1 WWSRAWRS
9 SAGLRRR
16 VVTSRWEAARGS
28 RWAAPR
34 APSVRGGG
42 RCCGGET
49 FRHPSKKGTGV
60 VTLQIS
66 FMEERRGIT
75 AVGSPLTAPVKGT
88 LWGAP
93 QTPPHLSPR
102 KVWGAAINSPQ
113 APPQRWELL
122 GAAPQAPLSPQKQG
136 PGEASHSATVFVG
149 KNKPQKDPLSSSRWQ
164 GFKLEEYL
172 IGQPIGKGCSAAVY
186 EAAIPFCPGPRDRAE
201 SSRLPAV
208 QQDRGSASQGTE
220 EEPVVKHQ
228 PKGAFPLA
236 IKMMW
241 NISAGSSSE
250 AILDAMGKELV
261 PATGLALSGEYGAVS
276 GRRKPVL
283 GRKKLQPHPN
293 IIQVIRA
300 FTSSVPLLPGA
311 FADYPDVLPLSLNPR
326 GIGHSR
332 TLFLVMKNY
341 PCTLHQYLQENTPDV
356 RLSTVMILQ
365 LLEGVD
371 HLVRH
376 GIAHRDLK
384 SDNIL
389 VEFDS
394 AGCPWLVITD
404 FGCCLADENIGLRL
418 PFTSSYVDRGGNGCL
433 MAPEVITASP
443 GPGTVINYS
452 KADAWAVG
460 AIAYEILI
468 LPNPFYG
475 HGDSAL
481 ESRSYREEQLPSLP
495 DHVPFEV
502 KQVIKMLL
510 QRDPNKRLS
519 ARVAANVLHL
529 GLWGDNVVASR
540 SLKPDQMIAWLL
552 CQSAATL
559 LTNRLAE
566 KSQVETKMKMCFL
579 ANLEFED
586 LWAAIFLL
594 LAWRS
599 HSG

>member
-1 WWSRAWRS
+1 RLLF
-9 SAGLRRR
+9 LRGP
-16 VVTSRWEAARGS
+16 ARGL
-28 RWAAPR
+28 A
-34 APSVRGGG
+34 SVARRGGG
-42 RCCGGET
+42 GGGVCMALAMALGLVEPRLEEQRRAESAC
-49 FRHPSKKGTGV
+49 RH
-60 VTLQIS
+60 I
-66 FMEERRGIT
+66 
-75 AVGSPLTAPVKGT
+75 
-88 LWGAP
+88 
-93 QTPPHLSPR
+93 QTM
-102 KVWGAAINSPQ
+102 
-113 APPQRWELL
+113 
-122 GAAPQAPLSPQKQG
+122 
-136 PGEASHSATVFVG
+136 FVG

-186 EAAIPFCPGPRDRAE
+186 EAAIPFSPGQ
-201 SSRLPAV
+201 LV
-208 QQDRGSASQGTE
+208 GQGQQPGGGSAE
-220 EEPVVKHQ
+220 EEPVEKHQ

-250 AILDAMGKELV
+250 AILDAMGRELV
-261 PATGLALSGEYGAVS
+261 PATGLALAGEYGTVL
-276 GRRKPVL
+276 GCRKPVL

-341 PCTLHQYLQENTPDV
+341 PCTLREYLKENSPDV
-356 RLSTVMILQ
+356 SLSTMMILQ

-404 FGCCLADENIGLRL
+404 FGCCLADDSIGLRL
-418 PFTSSYVDRGGNGCL
+418 PFTSAYVDRGGNGCL

-443 GPGTVINYS
+443 GPGTVINYC

-460 AIAYEILI
+460 AIAYEILG

-475 HGDSAL
+475 HGDTSL
-481 ESRSYREEQLPSLP
+481 ESRSYHEDQLPTLP
-495 DHVPFEV
+495 QHVPLEL

-510 QRDPNKRLS
+510 WRDPEKRLS

-529 GLWGDNVVASR
+529 SLWGENVLASQT
-540 SLKPDQMIAWLL
+540 LKPDQMVSWLL
-552 CQSAATL
+552 CQSAAAL
-559 LTNRLAE
+559 LMNRLVD
-566 KSQVETKMKMCFL
+566 KSLVETKLKMCFL
-579 ANLEFED
+579 ANLEYED

-594 LAWRS
+594 LAWRNQ
-599 HSG
+599 SG

>member
-1 WWSRAWRS
+1 RGRGGVCLALAMALGLVEPRLEEQRRA
-9 SAGLRRR
+9 
-16 VVTSRWEAARGS
+16 EAA
-28 RWAAPR
+28 
-34 APSVRGGG
+34 
-42 RCCGGET
+42 C
-49 FRHPSKKGTGV
+49 RHI
-60 VTLQIS
+60 Q
-66 FMEERRGIT
+66 
-75 AVGSPLTAPVKGT
+75 
-88 LWGAP
+88 
-93 QTPPHLSPR
+93 
-102 KVWGAAINSPQ
+102 
-113 APPQRWELL
+113 
-122 GAAPQAPLSPQKQG
+122 
-136 PGEASHSATVFVG
+136 TVFVG
-149 KNKPQKDPLSSSRWQ
+149 KNKPQKDPLSSFRWQ

-186 EAAIPFCPGPRDRAE
+186 EAAIPFSCDRQGCAK
-201 SSRLPAV
+201 SSHLAGQGPAV
-208 QQDRGSASQGTE
+208 RQDHGSASRAAE

-228 PKGAFPLA
+228 PKEAFPLA

-250 AILDAMGKELV
+250 AILDAMGRELV
-261 PATGLALSGEYGAVS
+261 PATGVALAGEYGAIS
-276 GRRKPVL
+276 GHRKPVL

-341 PCTLHQYLQENTPDV
+341 PCTLRQYLRENSPDV
-356 RLSTVMILQ
+356 GLSTMMILQ

-460 AIAYEILI
+460 AIAYEILG
-468 LPNPFYG
+468 LANPFYG
-475 HGDSAL
+475 HGDSTL
-481 ESRSYREEQLPSLP
+481 ESRSYREDQLPSLP
-495 DHVPFEV
+495 NRVPLEV

-510 QRDPNKRLS
+510 RRDPNKRLS

-529 GLWGDNVVASR
+529 SLWGESVLASKT
-540 SLKPDQMIAWLL
+540 LKPDQMIAWLL
-552 CQSAATL
+552 CQSAAAL
-559 LTNRLAE
+559 LTNRLVD
-566 KSQVETKMKMCFL
+566 KSRVETKMKMCFL
-579 ANLEFED
+579 ANLEYED
-586 LWAAIFLL
+586 LWAALFLL

-599 HSG
+599 RSG

>member
-1 WWSRAWRS
+1 MAVRLLLARA
-9 SAGLRRR
+9 LRLLPRCR
-16 VVTSRWEAARGS
+16 PPC
-28 RWAAPR
+28 APR
-34 APSVRGGG
+34 APRPDPRPGPAPAPAAPPAPWRPWLAWLPAARRLFLRGPAGGLAAVARRGRGGVCLALAMALG
-42 RCCGGET
+42 LVEPRLEEQRRAEAAC
-49 FRHPSKKGTGV
+49 RHI
-60 VTLQIS
+60 Q
-66 FMEERRGIT
+66 
-75 AVGSPLTAPVKGT
+75 
-88 LWGAP
+88 
-93 QTPPHLSPR
+93 
-102 KVWGAAINSPQ
+102 
-113 APPQRWELL
+113 
-122 GAAPQAPLSPQKQG
+122 
-136 PGEASHSATVFVG
+136 TVFVG
-149 KNKPQKDPLSSSRWQ
+149 KNKPQKDPLSSLRWQ

-186 EAAIPFCPGPRDRAE
+186 EAAIPFCPAPQDPAQ
-201 SSRLPAV
+201 SSPLPAL
-208 QQDRGSASQGTE
+208 QQQPASASQGAE

-228 PKGAFPLA
+228 PQGAFPLA

-250 AILDAMGKELV
+250 AILDAMGRELV

-276 GRRKPVL
+276 GRRNPVL

-311 FADYPDVLPLSLNPR
+311 FADYPDMLPLSLNPR

-341 PCTLHQYLQENTPDV
+341 PFTLRQYLQENTPDV

-460 AIAYEILI
+460 AIAYEILG
-468 LPNPFYG
+468 LANPFYG
-475 HGDSAL
+475 HGDSSL
-481 ESRSYREEQLPSLP
+481 ESRSYQEDQLPSLP

-502 KQVIKMLL
+502 RQVIKMLL

-529 GLWGDNVVASR
+529 SLWGDSVVASR
-540 SLKPDQMIAWLL
+540 TLKPDQMIAWLL

-559 LTNRLAE
+559 LTNRLAD

-599 HSG
+599 NSG

>member
-1 WWSRAWRS
+1 
-9 SAGLRRR
+9 
-16 VVTSRWEAARGS
+16 
-28 RWAAPR
+28 
-34 APSVRGGG
+34 
-42 RCCGGET
+42 
-49 FRHPSKKGTGV
+49 F
-60 VTLQIS
+60 Q
-66 FMEERRGIT
+66 
-75 AVGSPLTAPVKGT
+75 
-88 LWGAP
+88 
-93 QTPPHLSPR
+93 
-102 KVWGAAINSPQ
+102 
-113 APPQRWELL
+113 
-122 GAAPQAPLSPQKQG
+122 
-136 PGEASHSATVFVG
+136 TVFVR
-149 KNKPQKDPLSSSRWQ
+149 KNKPQKDPLSSFRWQ

-186 EAAIPFCPGPRDRAE
+186 EAAIPFSGDRQGCAE
-201 SSRLPAV
+201 NSRLAGQEPAV
-208 QQDRGSASQGTE
+208 QPDHGSASQVVE
-220 EEPVVKHQ
+220 EEPVEKRQ
-228 PKGAFPLA
+228 PKEGFPLA

-250 AILDAMGKELV
+250 AILDAMGRELV
-261 PATGLALSGEYGAVS
+261 PATKVALAGEYGAVS
-276 GRRKPVL
+276 GLRKPVL

-311 FADYPDVLPLSLNPR
+311 FTDYPDVLPLSLNPR

-341 PCTLHQYLQENTPDV
+341 PCTLRQYLRENSPDV
-356 RLSTVMILQ
+356 GLSMLMILQ

-404 FGCCLADENIGLRL
+404 FGCCLADEKLGLKL

-443 GPGTVINYS
+443 GPGVVINYS

-460 AIAYEILI
+460 AIAYEILG
-468 LPNPFYG
+468 LANPFYG
-475 HGDSAL
+475 HGDSTL
-481 ESRSYREEQLPSLP
+481 ESRSYHEDQLPSLP
-495 DHVPFEV
+495 DHVPLEV

-529 GLWGDNVVASR
+529 SLWGESVLASKT
-540 SLKPDQMIAWLL
+540 LKPDQMVAWLL

-559 LTNRLAE
+559 LMDRLVD
-566 KSQVETKMKMCFL
+566 KSRVETKMKMCFL
-579 ANLEFED
+579 ANLEYED
-586 LWAAIFLL
+586 LWAAMFLL

-599 HSG
+599 RSG

>member
-1 WWSRAWRS
+1 MAVRLLLARA
-9 SAGLRRR
+9 LRLLPRCR
-16 VVTSRWEAARGS
+16 PPC
-28 RWAAPR
+28 APR
-34 APSVRGGG
+34 APRPDPRPGPAPAPAAPPAPWRPWLAWLPAARRLFLRGPAGGLAAVARRGRGGVCLALAMALG
-42 RCCGGET
+42 LVEPRLEEQRRAEAAC
-49 FRHPSKKGTGV
+49 RHI
-60 VTLQIS
+60 Q
-66 FMEERRGIT
+66 
-75 AVGSPLTAPVKGT
+75 
-88 LWGAP
+88 
-93 QTPPHLSPR
+93 
-102 KVWGAAINSPQ
+102 
-113 APPQRWELL
+113 
-122 GAAPQAPLSPQKQG
+122 
-136 PGEASHSATVFVG
+136 TVFVG
-149 KNKPQKDPLSSSRWQ
+149 KNKPQKDPLSSLRWQ

-186 EAAIPFCPGPRDRAE
+186 EAAIPFCPAPRAPAQ
-201 SSRLPAV
+201 SSPLPAL
-208 QQDRGSASQGTE
+208 QQQPASASQGAE

-228 PKGAFPLA
+228 PQGAFPLA

-250 AILDAMGKELV
+250 AILDAMGRELV

-276 GRRKPVL
+276 GRRNPVL

-341 PCTLHQYLQENTPDV
+341 PFTLRQYLQENTPDV

-460 AIAYEILI
+460 AIAYEILG
-468 LPNPFYG
+468 LANPFYG
-475 HGDSAL
+475 HGDSSL
-481 ESRSYREEQLPSLP
+481 ESRSYQEDQLPSLP
-495 DHVPFEV
+495 NHVPLEV
-502 KQVIKMLL
+502 RQVIKMLL

-529 GLWGDNVVASR
+529 SLWGDSVVASR
-540 SLKPDQMIAWLL
+540 TLKPDQMIAWLL

-559 LTNRLAE
+559 LTNRLAD

>member
-1 WWSRAWRS
+1 
-9 SAGLRRR
+9 
-16 VVTSRWEAARGS
+16 
-28 RWAAPR
+28 
-34 APSVRGGG
+34 
-42 RCCGGET
+42 
-49 FRHPSKKGTGV
+49 F
-60 VTLQIS
+60 Q
-66 FMEERRGIT
+66 
-75 AVGSPLTAPVKGT
+75 
-88 LWGAP
+88 
-93 QTPPHLSPR
+93 
-102 KVWGAAINSPQ
+102 
-113 APPQRWELL
+113 
-122 GAAPQAPLSPQKQG
+122 
-136 PGEASHSATVFVG
+136 TVFVG
-149 KNKPQKDPLSSSRWQ
+149 KNKPRKDPLSSFRWQ

-186 EAAIPFCPGPRDRAE
+186 EAAIPFSSDQQGRAE
-201 SSRLPAV
+201 SSRLTGQGPAGLR
-208 QQDRGSASQGTE
+208 DRGSASQVAE
-220 EEPVVKHQ
+220 EEPVEQGQ
-228 PKGAFPLA
+228 PKEAFPLA

-241 NISAGSSSE
+241 NISVRSRVLTSLSVT
-250 AILDAMGKELV
+250 GKVCPKCLLLKWEVETVLV
-261 PATGLALSGEYGAVS
+261 QGNGKL
-276 GRRKPVL
+276 VL

-293 IIQVIRA
+293 IIQVVRA

-341 PCTLHQYLQENTPDV
+341 PCTLRQYLRESSPDV
-356 RLSTVMILQ
+356 CLSTMMIVQ

-418 PFTSSYVDRGGNGCL
+418 PFTSAYVDRGGNGCL

-460 AIAYEILI
+460 AIAYEILG
-468 LPNPFYG
+468 LANPFYG
-475 HGDSAL
+475 HGDSTL
-481 ESRSYREEQLPSLP
+481 ESRSYCEEQLPSLP
-495 DHVPFEV
+495 DHVPTEV

-529 GLWGDNVVASR
+529 SLWGESILASET
-540 SLKPDQMIAWLL
+540 LKPDRMITWLL
-552 CQSAATL
+552 CQSAAAL
-559 LTNRLAE
+559 LMDRLVD
-566 KSQVETKMKMCFL
+566 KSRVETKMKMCFL
-579 ANLEFED
+579 ANLEYED

-599 HSG
+599 RSG

>member
-1 WWSRAWRS
+1 MALGLVEPRLEEQRRA
-9 SAGLRRR
+9 
-16 VVTSRWEAARGS
+16 EAA
-28 RWAAPR
+28 
-34 APSVRGGG
+34 
-42 RCCGGET
+42 C
-49 FRHPSKKGTGV
+49 RHI
-60 VTLQIS
+60 Q
-66 FMEERRGIT
+66 
-75 AVGSPLTAPVKGT
+75 
-88 LWGAP
+88 
-93 QTPPHLSPR
+93 
-102 KVWGAAINSPQ
+102 
-113 APPQRWELL
+113 
-122 GAAPQAPLSPQKQG
+122 
-136 PGEASHSATVFVG
+136 TVFVG
-149 KNKPQKDPLSSSRWQ
+149 KNKPQKDPLSSFRWQ

-186 EAAIPFCPGPRDRAE
+186 EAAIPFCPSARDHAE
-201 SSRLPAV
+201 SSHLPAV
-208 QQDRGSASQGTE
+208 QQDRGSASQEAE

-250 AILDAMGKELV
+250 AILDAMGRELV
-261 PATGLALSGEYGAVS
+261 PATGIALSGEYGAAS

-341 PCTLHQYLQENTPDV
+341 PCTLRQYLQENTPDV
-356 RLSTVMILQ
+356 HLSTVMILQ

-394 AGCPWLVITD
+394 
-404 FGCCLADENIGLRL
+404 DENIGLRL

-460 AIAYEILI
+460 AIAYEILG
-468 LPNPFYG
+468 LANPFYG

-481 ESRSYREEQLPSLP
+481 ESRSYQEDQLPSLP
-495 DHVPFEV
+495 NHVPFEV

-510 QRDPNKRLS
+510 QRDPSKRLS

-529 GLWGDNVVASR
+529 SLWGDSFVTSKT
-540 SLKPDQMIAWLL
+540 LKPDQMIAWLL

-586 LWAAIFLL
+586 LWTAIFLL

-599 HSG
+599 QSGSSLYTSREQN

>member
-1 WWSRAWRS
+1 MAVRLLLARA
-9 SAGLRRR
+9 LRLLPRCR
-16 VVTSRWEAARGS
+16 PPC
-28 RWAAPR
+28 APR
-34 APSVRGGG
+34 APRPDPRPGPGPGSAPAAPPAPWRPWLAWLPAARRLFLRGSAGGLAAVARRGRGGVCLALAMALG
-42 RCCGGET
+42 LVEPRLEEQRRAEAAC
-49 FRHPSKKGTGV
+49 RHI
-60 VTLQIS
+60 Q
-66 FMEERRGIT
+66 
-75 AVGSPLTAPVKGT
+75 
-88 LWGAP
+88 
-93 QTPPHLSPR
+93 
-102 KVWGAAINSPQ
+102 
-113 APPQRWELL
+113 
-122 GAAPQAPLSPQKQG
+122 
-136 PGEASHSATVFVG
+136 TVFVG
-149 KNKPQKDPLSSSRWQ
+149 KNKPQKDPLSSLRWQ

-186 EAAIPFCPGPRDRAE
+186 EAAIPFCPRPRDCVG
-201 SSRLPAV
+201 SSRLPAP
-208 QQDRGSASQGTE
+208 QHDPASASPGAE
-220 EEPVVKHQ
+220 GEPVVQHQ

-250 AILDAMGKELV
+250 AILSAMGQELV
-261 PATGLALSGEYGAVS
+261 PATGIALSGEYGAVS

-341 PCTLHQYLQENTPDV
+341 PCTLHQYLQENTPDI

-389 VEFDS
+389 VEIDS

-404 FGCCLADENIGLRL
+404 FGCCLADESIGLRL

-460 AIAYEILI
+460 AIAYEILG
-468 LPNPFYG
+468 LANPFYG

-495 DHVPFEV
+495 DHVPHEV

-529 GLWGDNVVASR
+529 SLWGDNVVASR

>member
-1 WWSRAWRS
+1 MAVRIFLARALRLLPRCRLRCAPRPDPRPEPRSVLSSSPSPWRPWLS
-9 SAGLRRR
+9 WLPAARRLLMPGPARGLAAVARRGR
-16 VVTSRWEAARGS
+16 GGACLALAMALGLVEPRLEEQRRAEAA
-28 RWAAPR
+28 
-34 APSVRGGG
+34 
-42 RCCGGET
+42 C
-49 FRHPSKKGTGV
+49 RHI
-60 VTLQIS
+60 Q
-66 FMEERRGIT
+66 
-75 AVGSPLTAPVKGT
+75 
-88 LWGAP
+88 
-93 QTPPHLSPR
+93 
-102 KVWGAAINSPQ
+102 
-113 APPQRWELL
+113 
-122 GAAPQAPLSPQKQG
+122 
-136 PGEASHSATVFVG
+136 TVFVG
-149 KNKPQKDPLSSSRWQ
+149 KNKPQKDPLSSFRWQ

-172 IGQPIGKGCSAAVY
+172 IGQPLGKGCSAAVY
-186 EAAIPFCPGPRDRAE
+186 EAAIPFSCRGQGCGE
-201 SSRLPAV
+201 SRRPAGH
-208 QQDRGSASQGTE
+208 GSASQAAE
-220 EEPVVKHQ
+220 EEPVVEHQ
-228 PKGAFPLA
+228 PKEAFPLA

-250 AILDAMGKELV
+250 AILDAMGRELV
-261 PATGLALSGEYGAVS
+261 PATGVALAGEYGAIP
-276 GRRKPVL
+276 GCRKPIL

-341 PCTLHQYLQENTPDV
+341 PCTLRQYLRENSPDV
-356 RLSTVMILQ
+356 CLSTMMILQ

-404 FGCCLADENIGLRL
+404 FGCCLADENVGLRL
-418 PFTSSYVDRGGNGCL
+418 PFTSSYVDRGGNGSL

-452 KADAWAVG
+452 KSDAWAVG
-460 AIAYEILI
+460 AIAYEILG
-468 LPNPFYG
+468 LANPFYG
-475 HGDSAL
+475 HRALAL
-481 ESRSYREEQLPSLP
+481 ESRSYHEDQLPSLP
-495 DHVPFEV
+495 DHVPLEV

-510 QRDPNKRLS
+510 RRDPNKRLS

-529 GLWGDNVVASR
+529 SLWGESILATQA
-540 SLKPDQMIAWLL
+540 LKPDQMVTWLL

-559 LTNRLAE
+559 LMEGLVGKRL
-566 KSQVETKMKMCFL
+566 VETKMKMCFL
-579 ANLEFED
+579 ANLEYEE
-586 LWAAIFLL
+586 LWAATFLL

-599 HSG
+599 RSACSTSP

>member
-1 WWSRAWRS
+1 MAVRLLLARA
-9 SAGLRRR
+9 LRLLPRCR
-16 VVTSRWEAARGS
+16 PPC
-28 RWAAPR
+28 APR
-34 APSVRGGG
+34 APRPDPRPAPGPAPAAPPAPWRPWLAWLPAARRLFLRGPAGGLAAVARRGRGGVCLALAMALG
-42 RCCGGET
+42 LVEPRLEEQRRAEAAC
-49 FRHPSKKGTGV
+49 RHI
-60 VTLQIS
+60 Q
-66 FMEERRGIT
+66 
-75 AVGSPLTAPVKGT
+75 
-88 LWGAP
+88 
-93 QTPPHLSPR
+93 
-102 KVWGAAINSPQ
+102 
-113 APPQRWELL
+113 
-122 GAAPQAPLSPQKQG
+122 
-136 PGEASHSATVFVG
+136 TVFVG
-149 KNKPQKDPLSSSRWQ
+149 KNKPQKDPLSSFRWQ

-186 EAAIPFCPGPRDRAE
+186 EAAIPFCPAPRAPAE
-201 SSRLPAV
+201 SSPLPAL
-208 QQDRGSASQGTE
+208 QQHHASASQAAE

-228 PKGAFPLA
+228 PQGAFPLA

-250 AILDAMGKELV
+250 AILDAMGRELV

-341 PCTLHQYLQENTPDV
+341 PFTLRQYLQDNIPDV

-389 VEFDS
+389 VEFDC

-404 FGCCLADENIGLRL
+404 FGCCLADESIGLRL

-460 AIAYEILI
+460 AIAYEILG
-468 LPNPFYG
+468 LANPFYG
-475 HGDSAL
+475 HGDSTL
-481 ESRSYREEQLPSLP
+481 ESRSYQEDQLPSLP
-495 DHVPFEV
+495 NHVPLEV
-502 KQVIKMLL
+502 RQVIKMLL

-529 GLWGDNVVASR
+529 SLWGDSVVASR
-540 SLKPDQMIAWLL
+540 TLKPDQMIAWLL

>member
-1 WWSRAWRS
+1 
-9 SAGLRRR
+9 
-16 VVTSRWEAARGS
+16 
-28 RWAAPR
+28 
-34 APSVRGGG
+34 
-42 RCCGGET
+42 
-49 FRHPSKKGTGV
+49 F
-60 VTLQIS
+60 Q
-66 FMEERRGIT
+66 
-75 AVGSPLTAPVKGT
+75 
-88 LWGAP
+88 
-93 QTPPHLSPR
+93 
-102 KVWGAAINSPQ
+102 
-113 APPQRWELL
+113 
-122 GAAPQAPLSPQKQG
+122 
-136 PGEASHSATVFVG
+136 TVFVG
-149 KNKPQKDPLSSSRWQ
+149 KNKPQKDPLSSFRWQ

-186 EAAIPFCPGPRDRAE
+186 EAAIPFSCDRQGRVE
-201 SSRLPAV
+201 SSHLAGQGPAV
-208 QQDRGSASQGTE
+208 QRDRGSASQAAE
-220 EEPVVKHQ
+220 EEPVEKHQ
-228 PKGAFPLA
+228 LKEAFPLA

-241 NISAGSSSE
+241 NISVRSGFLIWEKLTRRSMESVVS
-250 AILDAMGKELV
+250 ILL
-261 PATGLALSGEYGAVS
+261 
-276 GRRKPVL
+276 RRKPVL

-311 FADYPDVLPLSLNPR
+311 FTDYPDVLPLSLNPR

-332 TLFLVMKNY
+332 TLLKKASCY
-341 PCTLHQYLQENTPDV
+341 PCTLRQYLRESSPDV
-356 RLSTVMILQ
+356 CLSTMMILQ

-404 FGCCLADENIGLRL
+404 FGCCLADENVGLRL

-460 AIAYEILI
+460 AIAYEILG
-468 LPNPFYG
+468 LANPFYG
-475 HGDSAL
+475 HGDSTL
-481 ESRSYREEQLPSLP
+481 ESRSYREDQLPSLP
-495 DHVPFEV
+495 DHVPLEV

-529 GLWGDNVVASR
+529 TLWGESILASR
-540 SLKPDQMIAWLL
+540 TLKPDQMIAWLL

-559 LTNRLAE
+559 LMDGLVD
-566 KSQVETKMKMCFL
+566 KSRVETKMKMCFL
-579 ANLEFED
+579 ANLEYED

-599 HSG
+599 RSG

>member
-1 WWSRAWRS
+1 AAAAMAVLLWLGRVLRFFPRCRLGRCYPRPDPRPDPRLAPLPRPWRPWLAWLPVARRLLLRGPAGGLAAAARRGRGGVCLALAVTLGLVEPRLEEQRRA
-9 SAGLRRR
+9 
-16 VVTSRWEAARGS
+16 EAA
-28 RWAAPR
+28 
-34 APSVRGGG
+34 
-42 RCCGGET
+42 C
-49 FRHPSKKGTGV
+49 RHI
-60 VTLQIS
+60 Q
-66 FMEERRGIT
+66 
-75 AVGSPLTAPVKGT
+75 
-88 LWGAP
+88 
-93 QTPPHLSPR
+93 
-102 KVWGAAINSPQ
+102 
-113 APPQRWELL
+113 
-122 GAAPQAPLSPQKQG
+122 
-136 PGEASHSATVFVG
+136 TVFVG
-149 KNKPQKDPLSSSRWQ
+149 KNKPQKDPLSSFRCQ

-172 IGQPIGKGCSAAVY
+172 IGQPIGKGCSGAVY
-186 EAAIPFCPGPRDRAE
+186 EAAIPFSCGSQGHAE
-201 SSRLPAV
+201 SSSLAKQGPVV
-208 QQDRGSASQGTE
+208 QQDSGWASQVAE
-220 EEPVVKHQ
+220 EEPVVNHQ
-228 PKGAFPLA
+228 PKEAFPLA

-250 AILDAMGKELV
+250 AILDAMGRELV
-261 PATGLALSGEYGAVS
+261 PATRIALAGEYGAIS

-341 PCTLHQYLQENTPDV
+341 PCTLRQYLRESSPDV
-356 RLSTVMILQ
+356 RLSSVMILQ

-394 AGCPWLVITD
+394 VGCPWLVISD
-404 FGCCLADENIGLRL
+404 FGCCLADENVGLRL
-418 PFTSSYVDRGGNGCL
+418 PFTTSYVDRGGNGCL

-443 GPGTVINYS
+443 GPGMVINYS

-460 AIAYEILI
+460 AIAYEILG

-475 HGDSAL
+475 HGGLAL
-481 ESRSYREEQLPSLP
+481 ESRSYREDQLPNLP
-495 DHVPFEV
+495 DPMPLEV

-510 QRDPNKRLS
+510 QRDPIKRLS

-529 GLWGDNVVASR
+529 SLWGENVLASKT
-540 SLKPDQMIAWLL
+540 LKSDQMIAWLL
-552 CQSAATL
+552 CQSAAAL
-559 LTNRLAE
+559 LTDRLMDE
-566 KSQVETKMKMCFL
+566 SRVETKMKMCFL
-579 ANLEFED
+579 ANLEYED
-586 LWAAIFLL
+586 LWAALFLL
-594 LAWRS
+594 QSWRS
-599 HSG
+599 RSG

>member
-1 WWSRAWRS
+1 
-9 SAGLRRR
+9 
-16 VVTSRWEAARGS
+16 
-28 RWAAPR
+28 
-34 APSVRGGG
+34 
-42 RCCGGET
+42 
-49 FRHPSKKGTGV
+49 F
-60 VTLQIS
+60 Q
-66 FMEERRGIT
+66 
-75 AVGSPLTAPVKGT
+75 
-88 LWGAP
+88 
-93 QTPPHLSPR
+93 
-102 KVWGAAINSPQ
+102 
-113 APPQRWELL
+113 
-122 GAAPQAPLSPQKQG
+122 
-136 PGEASHSATVFVG
+136 TVFVG

-164 GFKLEEYL
+164 GFRLEEYL

-186 EAAIPFCPGPRDRAE
+186 EAAIPFSPGQLAGQGKPGG
-201 SSRLPAV
+201 
-208 QQDRGSASQGTE
+208 GSAE
-220 EEPVVKHQ
+220 EEPVEKQ
-228 PKGAFPLA
+228 QSKGTFPLA

-250 AILDAMGKELV
+250 AILDAMGRELV
-261 PATGLALSGEYGAVS
+261 PATGLALAGEYGAVP
-276 GRRKPVL
+276 GCRKPVL

-341 PCTLHQYLQENTPDV
+341 PCTLREYLEQNSPDV
-356 RLSTVMILQ
+356 SLSTMMILQ

-389 VEFDS
+389 LEFDS

-404 FGCCLADENIGLRL
+404 FGCCLADDSMGLRL
-418 PFTSSYVDRGGNGCL
+418 PFTSAYVDRGGNGCL

-443 GPGTVINYS
+443 GPGTVIDYS

-460 AIAYEILI
+460 AIAYEILG
-468 LPNPFYG
+468 LANPFYG
-475 HGDSAL
+475 HGGSSL
-481 ESRSYREEQLPSLP
+481 ESRTYQEEQLPSLP
-495 DHVPFEV
+495 QQVPLEV

-510 QRDPNKRLS
+510 LRDPDKRLS

-529 GLWGDNVVASR
+529 SLWGEKVLTSQA
-540 SLKPDQMIAWLL
+540 LKPDQMVSWLL
-552 CQSAATL
+552 CQSAAAL
-559 LTNRLAE
+559 LMNRLVD
-566 KSQVETKMKMCFL
+566 KSLVETKLKMCFL
-579 ANLEFED
+579 ANLEYED

-599 HSG
+599 RSG

>member
-1 WWSRAWRS
+1 MALGLVEPRLEEQRRA
-9 SAGLRRR
+9 
-16 VVTSRWEAARGS
+16 EAA
-28 RWAAPR
+28 
-34 APSVRGGG
+34 
-42 RCCGGET
+42 C
-49 FRHPSKKGTGV
+49 RHI
-60 VTLQIS
+60 Q
-66 FMEERRGIT
+66 
-75 AVGSPLTAPVKGT
+75 
-88 LWGAP
+88 
-93 QTPPHLSPR
+93 
-102 KVWGAAINSPQ
+102 
-113 APPQRWELL
+113 
-122 GAAPQAPLSPQKQG
+122 
-136 PGEASHSATVFVG
+136 TVFVG
-149 KNKPQKDPLSSSRWQ
+149 KNKPQKDPLSSFRWQ
-164 GFKLEEYL
+164 GFRLEEYL

-186 EAAIPFCPGPRDRAE
+186 EAAIPFCPAPRDPAE
-201 SSRLPAV
+201 SSPLPAP
-208 QQDRGSASQGTE
+208 QQDHASASQGAE

-250 AILDAMGKELV
+250 AILDAMGRELV

-341 PCTLHQYLQENTPDV
+341 PFTLRQYLQENTPDV

-404 FGCCLADENIGLRL
+404 FGCCLADENVGLRL

-460 AIAYEILI
+460 AIAYEILG
-468 LPNPFYG
+468 LANPFYG
-475 HGDSAL
+475 HGDSTL
-481 ESRSYREEQLPSLP
+481 ESRSYQEDQLPSLP
-495 DHVPFEV
+495 NHVPLEV
-502 KQVIKMLL
+502 RQVIKMLL

-529 GLWGDNVVASR
+529 SLWGKSVVASR
-540 SLKPDQMIAWLL
+540 TLKPDQMIAWLL

-559 LTNRLAE
+559 LTNRLTE

>member
-1 WWSRAWRS
+1 MAVRLLLARA
-9 SAGLRRR
+9 LRLLPRCR
-16 VVTSRWEAARGS
+16 PPC
-28 RWAAPR
+28 APR
-34 APSVRGGG
+34 APRPDPRPGLGPAPAAPPAPWRPWLAWLPAARRLFLRGPAGGLAAVARRGRGGVCLALAMALG
-42 RCCGGET
+42 LVEPRLEEQRRAEAAC
-49 FRHPSKKGTGV
+49 RHI
-60 VTLQIS
+60 Q
-66 FMEERRGIT
+66 
-75 AVGSPLTAPVKGT
+75 
-88 LWGAP
+88 
-93 QTPPHLSPR
+93 
-102 KVWGAAINSPQ
+102 
-113 APPQRWELL
+113 
-122 GAAPQAPLSPQKQG
+122 
-136 PGEASHSATVFVG
+136 TVFVG
-149 KNKPQKDPLSSSRWQ
+149 KNKPQKDPLSSFRWQ

-186 EAAIPFCPGPRDRAE
+186 EAAIPFCPTPRDPVE
-201 SSRLPAV
+201 SSPLPAL
-208 QQDRGSASQGTE
+208 QQDRASASQGAE

-250 AILDAMGKELV
+250 AILDAMGRELV
-261 PATGLALSGEYGAVS
+261 PATGVALSGEYGAVS

-341 PCTLHQYLQENTPDV
+341 PFTLHQYLQENTPDV

-460 AIAYEILI
+460 AIAYEILG
-468 LPNPFYG
+468 LANPFYG
-475 HGDSAL
+475 HGDSTL
-481 ESRSYREEQLPSLP
+481 ESRSYREDQLPSLP
-495 DHVPFEV
+495 NHVPLEV

-529 GLWGDNVVASR
+529 SLWGDSVVASR
-540 SLKPDQMIAWLL
+540 TLKPDQMIAWLL

-566 KSQVETKMKMCFL
+566 KSQVETKVKMCFL

-599 HSG
+599 QSG

>member
-1 WWSRAWRS
+1 ARRAAWRPWRGGAAEAPAWRWPWRWDWWSRAWRS
-9 SAGLRRR
+9 SAGPRRR
-16 VVTSRWEAARGS
+16 VATSRWGAGLMTRGPGDRDGS
-28 RWAAPR
+28 ALGALREGE
-34 APSVRGGG
+34 RG
-42 RCCGGET
+42 
-49 FRHPSKKGTGV
+49 
-60 VTLQIS
+60 L
-66 FMEERRGIT
+66 
-75 AVGSPLTAPVKGT
+75 AV
-88 LWGAP
+88 GAP
-93 QTPPHLSPR
+93 QRPSH
-102 KVWGAAINSPQ
+102 K
-113 APPQRWELL
+113 WEGRAFGCFCLCSF
-122 GAAPQAPLSPQKQG
+122 Q
-136 PGEASHSATVFVG
+136 TVFVG
-149 KNKPQKDPLSSSRWQ
+149 KNKPQKDPLSSFRWQ

-186 EAAIPFCPGPRDRAE
+186 EAAIPFSPSPRDRVESSCLSAE
-201 SSRLPAV
+201 SV
-208 QQDRGSASQGTE
+208 QQNHGSASQGAD

-250 AILDAMGKELV
+250 AILNAMGRELI
-261 PATGLALSGEYGAVS
+261 PATGVALSGEYGAVS
-276 GRRKPVL
+276 VHRKPVL

-311 FADYPDVLPLSLNPR
+311 FADYPDVLPLNLNPR

-341 PCTLHQYLQENTPDV
+341 PCTLRQYLQDNTPDV

-404 FGCCLADENIGLRL
+404 FGCCLADENVGLRL

-443 GPGTVINYS
+443 GPGMVINYS

-460 AIAYEILI
+460 AIAYEILG
-468 LPNPFYG
+468 LANPFYG
-475 HGDSAL
+475 HGNSTL
-481 ESRSYREEQLPSLP
+481 ESRSYREDQLPRLP
-495 DHVPFEV
+495 DHVPLEV

-519 ARVAANVLHL
+519 ARIAANVLHL
-529 GLWGDNVVASR
+529 SLWGDDLVASR
-540 SLKPDQMIAWLL
+540 TLKPDQMISWLL
-552 CQSAATL
+552 CQSAAAL
-559 LTNRLAE
+559 LTNRLGE
-566 KSQVETKMKMCFL
+566 KSWVETKTKMCFL

-599 HSG
+599 CSG